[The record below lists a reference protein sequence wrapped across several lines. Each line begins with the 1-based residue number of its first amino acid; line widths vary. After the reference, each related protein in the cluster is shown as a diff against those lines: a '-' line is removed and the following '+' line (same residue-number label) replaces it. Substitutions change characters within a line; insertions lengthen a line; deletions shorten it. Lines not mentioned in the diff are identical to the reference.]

1 LANDDKRAFE
11 NLLEDYAALDES
23 AETIVRQLRKISN
36 PDNRR
41 KIVVELRNLEE
52 RRVEILDQM
61 RNLGSQPN
69 PREFQSPKG
78 LEIR

>member
-1 LANDDKRAFE
+1 MANDDKRAFDS
-11 NLLEDYAALDES
+11 LLQDYAALDES
-23 AETIVRQLRKISN
+23 ANTIVEQLRKTSN

-61 RNLGSQPN
+61 RNLGKS
-69 PREFQSPKG
+69 
-78 LEIR
+78 I